1 MTDHYRHQYTS
12 KHYIQSLRVTI
23 ALTPHSDPPVW
34 VVWHESLFLGLM
46 TYDPIKGQ
54 YIAQI
59 DGHQT
64 YAHTQTEALEM
75 IVKAH
80 LKAHLEGMGVMAS

>member
-1 MTDHYRHQYTS
+1 MIDHYRHQYTS
-12 KHYIQSLRVTI
+12 KHYVQGLRVTI
-23 ALTPHSDPPVW
+23 ALTRQSDPPVW
-34 VVWHESLFLGLM
+34 GVWHERDLIGFM
-46 TYDPIKGQ
+46 RYDPIKGQ

-64 YAHTQTEALEM
+64 YAHTQTEALEA

-80 LKAHLEGMGVMAS
+80 LKGMGVVVA